1 MGIMRKCYRIDEAEY
16 KRGLKEGAEML
27 INANMR
33 PYAINAEVYEIVHP
47 ITQEKEH
54 WLAYDFNEL
63 RYSRAMSQLED
74 AHLNGYTV
82 P

>member
-1 MGIMRKCYRIDEAEY
+1 MARKCYRIDEAEY

-33 PYAINAEVYEIVHP
+33 PCADNAEVYEIVHP
-47 ITQEKEH
+47 ITREKEH

-63 RYSRAMSQLED
+63 RYARNMSQLEGL
-74 AHLNGYTV
+74 HLSGYTA

>member
-1 MGIMRKCYRIDEAEY
+1 MARKCYRIDEAEY

-33 PYAINAEVYEIVHP
+33 SYAINAEVYEIVHP
-47 ITQEKEH
+47 ITQEKEY
-54 WLAYDFNEL
+54 WLAYDFSEYQY
-63 RYSRAMSQLED
+63 RIA
-74 AHLNGYTV
+74 LNRQADMAADGYTV